1 MCVCVCLCVR
11 IANFKETQ
19 AYIYFQNKR
28 KSEDW
33 SNKCVLLTVFLIV
46 FNTVN
51 NLYLKI
57 HGISCEYDVLVTAD
71 CWNCFIVA
79 VKCFEHFYI
88 F

>member
-1 MCVCVCLCVR
+1 MCVCLCVR

-71 CWNCFIVA
+71 SAEIV
-79 VKCFEHFYI
+79 
-88 F
+88 